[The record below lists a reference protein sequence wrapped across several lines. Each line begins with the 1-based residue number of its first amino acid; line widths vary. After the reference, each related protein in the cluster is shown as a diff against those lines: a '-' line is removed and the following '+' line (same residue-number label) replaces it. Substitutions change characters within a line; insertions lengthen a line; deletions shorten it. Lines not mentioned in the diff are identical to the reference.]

1 MFWAIQ
7 ILVFISCKK
16 SYLKK
21 NFTHAYHTGSAFRQ
35 HYYVCR
41 VLTYTKTHHET
52 YRGKFS

>member
-1 MFWAIQ
+1 MFWGIQ
-7 ILVFISCKK
+7 ILVYISCKK
-16 SYLKK
+16 SYFFK